1 MLTILSLIFL
11 AFVIPY
17 TILRPF
23 SFLQK
28 MVVMAMVLGHLVLI
42 FAWHFHVLTTTGLP
56 IVIDV
61 HNDCQKYYYA
71 TVDFQEASPFS
82 VTIGSVRSQ
91 LDQSTNYGYPWVLA
105 FLWTLTPYGILAI
118 RLLKTALYFISLSC
132 LARVWRREY
141 GDRLTMW
148 GFAFLGIIF
157 TPALYYNFRN
167 LKDGLILS
175 LFIFLLAMLDT
186 LLRPKE
192 RRAHPIS
199 AGWAICGW
207 VTVLFLIF
215 AISTIRHYAAAAV
228 VAAIVMHGITASK
241 LGIRTRVLLLVI
253 VIVAGLIGLQTGIV
267 SELLELGTT
276 HAGSLSLWSGYG
288 LLQAFLSP
296 LPWGPVLEPYLAVF
310 YWIYWALLPYTL
322 YALIRHLRR
331 NMTWHLY
338 IYLIVAYLAS
348 GPIGDPPRKRLI
360 VHPIMVSWV
369 LAHLS
374 LLRRPDDSWVADQDR
389 DQFVKA

>member
-1 MLTILSLIFL
+1 MLTILALLFSS
-11 AFVIPY
+11 FVIPY

-23 SFLQK
+23 SFPQK
-28 MVVMAMVLGHLVLI
+28 MLVMVMVFGHLVVI
-42 FAWHFHVLTTTGLP
+42 FAWHFHVLTTTGSP

-61 HNDCQKYYYA
+61 HNDCQKYYAA
-71 TVDFQEASPFS
+71 TVDFQESPPFS

-91 LDQSTNYGYPWVLA
+91 LDESENYGYPYVLA
-105 FLWTLTPYGILAI
+105 SLWTLTPYGILAI
-118 RLLKTALYFISLSC
+118 RLLKTALYFVSLSC
-132 LARVWRREY
+132 LARVWRRDY
-141 GDRLTMW
+141 GDRLAMW
-148 GFAFLGIIF
+148 GFAFLGFIF

-192 RRAHPIS
+192 RRLQPLS
-199 AGWAICGW
+199 AGRAIWAW
-207 VTVLFLIF
+207 ATVLFLVF
-215 AISTIRHYAAAAV
+215 AISTIRHYAAAAII
-228 VAAIVMHGITASK
+228 AAIVMHAITASK
-241 LGIRTRVLLLVI
+241 LGITTRVLLLGI
-253 VIVAGLIGLQTGIV
+253 VIGAGVIGLQTGIV
-267 SELLELGTT
+267 SVLLELGVT
-276 HAGSLSLWSGYG
+276 HAGALSLWSGYG

-296 LPWGPVLEPYLAVF
+296 LPWGPVLERHLAFF

-369 LAHLS
+369 LAHLYRV
-374 LLRRPDDSWVADQDR
+374 RRPDDR
-389 DQFVKA
+389 